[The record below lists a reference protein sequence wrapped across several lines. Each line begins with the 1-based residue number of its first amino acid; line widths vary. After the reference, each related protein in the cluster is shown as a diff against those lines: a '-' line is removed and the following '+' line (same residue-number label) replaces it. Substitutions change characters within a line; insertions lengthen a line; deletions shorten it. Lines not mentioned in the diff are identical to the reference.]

1 MPKLR
6 YAVLTA
12 GGARKEVAVDAP
24 DDAAARRRLR
34 RQGLIVV
41 RALGESA
48 GKAGRFRLRRT
59 PRFDVYIFT
68 SRLSPLLAA
77 GIPLEHGLAVLE
89 EGGREEER
97 NVVQRLRRGLHEG
110 KKFSQ
115 LTREMPECFP
125 PLFSGLIETGEESGC
140 LPEVTR
146 ELRRFLKESKEFR
159 EFVLT
164 SSIYPSI
171 VVSVTLLVI
180 VLLFTV
186 FIPRFAKIFEE
197 LGREMPFLTRT
208 MLGVGNFMQ
217 SVWWIWPLLIFGLV
231 LLYRKSRRPGR
242 LKTAKDRLLL
252 RLPLLGGIITAVQ
265 TGRFLRTLSIMVK
278 NHVQ

>member
-6 YAVLTA
+6 YTVLTA

-48 GKAGRFRLRRT
+48 GKAGRFRLRRA
-59 PRFDVYIFT
+59 PRFDVYAFT

-140 LPEVTR
+140 LPEVR
-146 ELRRFLKESKEFR
+146 WCWKMD
-159 EFVLT
+159 
-164 SSIYPSI
+164 
-171 VVSVTLLVI
+171 
-180 VLLFTV
+180 
-186 FIPRFAKIFEE
+186 
-197 LGREMPFLTRT
+197 G
-208 MLGVGNFMQ
+208 
-217 SVWWIWPLLIFGLV
+217 
-231 LLYRKSRRPGR
+231 
-242 LKTAKDRLLL
+242 
-252 RLPLLGGIITAVQ
+252 
-265 TGRFLRTLSIMVK
+265 
-278 NHVQ
+278 